1 MGKKKKSKG
10 KDKEVQQ
17 QDVLF
22 RIDDSMNHRFEEMK
36 LEIEFYQREIEKG
49 AKKARK
55 RALKDM
61 KKKNSFYVPVT
72 NNAAKEQV
80 IRQMEGNNFFDRV
93 MNILQEMVPI
103 VRVIAE
109 LVKSLIVAILS
120 VDSVK
125 YRIKRTTLQSMQNV
139 YNMANSVVALGQ

>member
-10 KDKEVQQ
+10 NEKEAK

-22 RIDDSMNHRFEEMK
+22 RIDDSMNHKFEEMK
-36 LEIEFYQREIEKG
+36 LEIEFYQREIDKAEKK
-49 AKKARK
+49 AKKK
-55 RALKDM
+55 ALKDM
-61 KKKNSFYVPVT
+61 KKKNTFYVPQVDCG
-72 NNAAKEQV
+72 ARQMV
-80 IRQMEGNNFFDRV
+80 IRQMEGSNFFDRV
-93 MNILQEMVPI
+93 CGMLQEMIPI

-125 YRIKRTTLQSMQNV
+125 YRIKKSTLQSMQNV
-139 YNMANSVVALGQ
+139 YNIASSFVAIG